1 MYRTVG
7 WLLASEKKSSS
18 ADIVQA
24 RILSDAVPLANAPV
38 RQFSN
43 SRNFVKCGLW
53 HVSGSARNNP

>member
-7 WLLASEKKSSS
+7 WLLGSDKKSSS
-18 ADIVQA
+18 AEIVQA
-24 RILSDAVPLANAPV
+24 WILSDAVTLANAAA